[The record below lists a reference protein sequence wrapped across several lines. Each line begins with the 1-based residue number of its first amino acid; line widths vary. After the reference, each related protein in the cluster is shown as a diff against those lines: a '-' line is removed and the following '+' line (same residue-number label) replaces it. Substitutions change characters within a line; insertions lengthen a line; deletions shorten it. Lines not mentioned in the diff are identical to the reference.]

1 MDVFYKPDI
10 VSDHL
15 TLDPGE
21 SNHCIRVLR
30 YKRGDKIRLIDG
42 KGGLYIAEIGNED
55 RNACLVKIISEN
67 KDDEKLPYELHVAI
81 APTKST
87 DRLEW
92 FVEKATEIGVTS
104 ITPVICE
111 RSERRNLRIDRLEK
125 VAVAAIKQSVNPWK
139 PDIREKVPVNEW
151 ILQQQKGTRL
161 IAHCMDRTRTDIR
174 DMPLKDQITIMIGP
188 EGDFTP
194 AELELAVAQGFESVS
209 LGHQR
214 LRTETAGLLACATV
228 HIRSGR

>member
-1 MDVFYKPDI
+1 MDVFYNPDI

-42 KGGLYIAEIGNED
+42 KGGLYIAEIRNED
-55 RNACLVKIISEN
+55 RNACLVKIISDN
-67 KDDEKLPYELHVAI
+67 MHDEKLPYELHVAI

-139 PDIREKVPVNEW
+139 PDIRGKLPATEW

-161 IAHCMDRTRTDIR
+161 IAHCMDRTRYDIR
-174 DMPLKDQITIMIGP
+174 DITLGDQITIMIGP
-188 EGDFTP
+188 EGDFSP
-194 AELELAVAQGFESVS
+194 AELELAVAQGFVPVS
-209 LGHQR
+209 LGPQR

-228 HIRSGR
+228 HIKSGR